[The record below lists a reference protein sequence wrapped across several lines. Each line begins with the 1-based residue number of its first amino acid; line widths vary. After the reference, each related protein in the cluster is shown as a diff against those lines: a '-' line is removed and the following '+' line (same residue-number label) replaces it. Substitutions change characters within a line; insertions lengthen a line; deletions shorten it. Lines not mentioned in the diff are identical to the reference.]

1 MKLIDIEGLQRTAL
15 AFAEAR
21 GWRKFH
27 NPKNLAMALSVEV
40 AELVEIFQWK
50 TPEESAAVM
59 ESGEREHVE
68 QELADIAIYLSRARE
83 RTGRGYRCRRAR
95 QVRTQCAQVSGCGR
109 PERRLRPRSIRQA
122 VVSRGMGPVA
132 HGLGAR
138 RPGGAA
144 FACGALQGRVQVLPA
159 TPRRLQLRLPETEQQ

>member
-1 MKLIDIEGLQRTAL
+1 MENGMKLIDIDGLQRTAL

-68 QELADIAIYLSRARE
+68 QELADIAIYLSELVSVLGVDLDAAVRAKFE
-83 RTGRGYRCRRAR
+83 LNAR
-95 QVRTQCAQVSGCGR
+95 KY
-109 PERRLRPRSIRQA
+109 PA
-122 VVSRGMGPVA
+122 VDGTSDV
-132 HGLGAR
+132 
-138 RPGGAA
+138 
-144 FACGALQGRVQVLPA
+144 
-159 TPRRLQLRLPETEQQ
+159 